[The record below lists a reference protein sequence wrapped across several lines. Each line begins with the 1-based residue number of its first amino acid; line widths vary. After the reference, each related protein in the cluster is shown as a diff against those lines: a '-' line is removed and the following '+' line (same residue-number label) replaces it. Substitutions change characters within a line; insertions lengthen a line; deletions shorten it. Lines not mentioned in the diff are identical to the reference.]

1 MASTAGIVSYP
12 TFREAYAAATTDE
25 QRSILQWHI
34 LDLYEGH
41 AAARSQR
48 NATNSANNTS
58 GDRILVSDYIKQVE
72 SEADTKTNITAAQ
85 KSYSNASKARARGAK
100 ILHQQRKTDLSAEIQ
115 AHESAIAAIKGQLAM
130 ITTSHQAEH
139 LQFDKLDALDMQL
152 EDERRL
158 PAPAAAHART
168 ERAAKRAANTA
179 LATTMAAEITA
190 LAASIDGA
198 RAASERRLR
207 RATIATA
214 RASLRG
220 LRALR
225 AAGASTPKGERK
237 MAFWNAIR
245 RALVAGEGGAPKRA
259 EDVVVYEEYKR
270 ELEGPVWLEAGWG
283 MPPAPQVVGEWPE
296 LGEEREG
303 MFSVSGWQL

>member
-12 TFREAYAAATTDE
+12 TFRTAYAAAATDE

-34 LDLYEGH
+34 YDLYEGH
-41 AAARSQR
+41 AAARSLR
-48 NATNSANNTS
+48 NATNPANNTS
-58 GDRILVSDYIKQVE
+58 GDIILVSDYIKQVE
-72 SEADTKTNITAAQ
+72 SEADTKTNIIAAQ
-85 KSYSNASKARARGAK
+85 KSYSNASKARTRGAK
-100 ILHQQRKTDLSAEIQ
+100 ILHQQRKTVLKVEIQ
-115 AHESAIAAIKGQLAM
+115 AHESAIAAIKAQLDM
-130 ITTSHQAEH
+130 INTEHKAEH
-139 LQFDKLDALDMQL
+139 LQFDMLDALDMQL

-158 PAPAAAHART
+158 PAPAAHART
-168 ERAAKRAANTA
+168 ERTTKRTANTA
-179 LATTMAAEITA
+179 LTTTMAAEITA
-190 LAASIDGA
+190 HTAKIDSAKAAF
-198 RAASERRLR
+198 ERQLR
-207 RATIATA
+207 RATIVIT
-214 RASLRG
+214 RASLRE

-225 AAGASTPKGERK
+225 AAGARTPKGEHK

-245 RALVAGEGGAPKRA
+245 RALMAEEGGIPKA

-270 ELEGPVWLEAGWG
+270 ELEGPVLLDAGCG